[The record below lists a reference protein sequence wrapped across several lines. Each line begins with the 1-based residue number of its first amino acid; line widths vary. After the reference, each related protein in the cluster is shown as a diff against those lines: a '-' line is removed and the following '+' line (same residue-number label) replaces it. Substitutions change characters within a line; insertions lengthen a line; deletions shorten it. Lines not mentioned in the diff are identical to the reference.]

1 MKPVI
6 IPFFLMNRGCP
17 HRCIFCNEFVTVGA
31 VDEPITEK
39 YFKKTIET
47 YIAGRISCSIPGK
60 RRRASSL
67 NRVMNEKS
75 ETVSRISKPVEI
87 AFYGGNFTGL
97 SHEGQ
102 KTLLSM
108 AQPWL
113 DLGIIRGIRIST
125 RPDYIHQDAVE
136 LLKEFRVTTV
146 ELGAQSLDDA
156 VLQASMRGHSAAD
169 VISAISLLKKNGF
182 KSGIHLMAGLP
193 GDTPEGF
200 LKTVDHV
207 IALRPDTVRI
217 HPTIV
222 LSDTILATLYEQ
234 ERYVPLSLSMAVR
247 LCGDA
252 LNRLNKANIPV
263 IRLGLQTTPSMEK
276 PGAIVAGPYHPAFRD
291 LVKVQEKSPYIALYE
306 GRYKGI

>member
-1 MKPVI
+1 MKPKPLI

-39 YFKKTIET
+39 YFKQTMET
-47 YIAGRISCSIPGK
+47 YIAGCIRRSAPGT
-60 RRRASSL
+60 RRRSSSL
-67 NRVMNEKS
+67 NHAADKES
-75 ETVSRISKPVEI
+75 GTISHISKPVEI

-97 SHEGQ
+97 SNEEQ

-113 DLGIIRGIRIST
+113 DTGAIQGIRIST
-125 RPDYIHQDAVE
+125 RPDYIHQDALK
-136 LLKEFRVTTV
+136 LLKAFRVTTV
-146 ELGAQSLDDA
+146 ELGAQSLDDT
-156 VLQASMRGHSAAD
+156 VLQASRRGHSAAD
-169 VISAISLLKKNGF
+169 VILAISLLKENRF

-217 HPTIV
+217 HPTLV
-222 LSDTILATLYEQ
+222 LSDTVLAALYEQ
-234 ERYVPLSLSMAVR
+234 GRYAPLSLSMAVE
-247 LCGDA
+247 LCRDA
-252 LNRLNKANIPV
+252 LSRLNTANIAV

-276 PGAIVAGPYHPAFRD
+276 PGAIVAGPYHPSFRD
-291 LVKVQEKSPYIALYE
+291 LVI
-306 GRYKGI
+306 GD